1 MAEGAA
7 RHGLAAP
14 RPAAS
19 HEGSVR
25 GQGGGRGGGENG
37 RVAPERPLLPPR
49 PPPRQPSAGGTR
61 GCGARR
67 RHCSPRAPRW
77 AGSGRRPPGG
87 RCASPGPRRTSTPRP
102 GNPGRLQT
110 AAHCHLLACWPP
122 AWQPPPPCRQ
132 ACLAAPTTVA
142 QSMSAA
148 ATWQTPQ
155 RRCATARSKL
165 PMARAQGEGGG
176 EGRRGIKLRRGRAAA
191 LLCRPLH
198 SRRGAALPAA
208 PTSWGSV
215 LLEREWDGGRC
226 PGAQRSRS
234 GWLSKTSRGQ
244 RSGHAPG
251 GRPCPRATRPEGG
264 NDTQT
269 RPPATPDAAVG
280 APLGRKRGGLHRRL
294 AKKRTLACL

>member
-1 MAEGAA
+1 MAWQPRARRRPTRDPCAARGGGGGVARTGGWRRSARSSPRAHRHANRLLAVRGGAA
-7 RHGLAAP
+7 RDGDTARRARPVGPAAAAARRAAAAP
-14 RPAAS
+14 PRARAVHPPPVPGIPAVYRPPRTATCWRVGRPRGSPPPPAGRPAW
-19 HEGSVR
+19 
-25 GQGGGRGGGENG
+25 
-37 RVAPERPLLPPR
+37 R
-49 PPPRQPSAGGTR
+49 PPPQWRKACPRLPPGRPRSGAVQRRDPSCR
-61 GCGARR
+61 WHARR
-67 RHCSPRAPRW
+67 
-77 AGSGRRPPGG
+77 GR
-87 RCASPGPRRTSTPRP
+87 
-102 GNPGRLQT
+102 
-110 AAHCHLLACWPP
+110 
-122 AWQPPPPCRQ
+122 
-132 ACLAAPTTVA
+132 
-142 QSMSAA
+142 
-148 ATWQTPQ
+148 
-155 RRCATARSKL
+155 
-165 PMARAQGEGGG
+165 GGG

>member
-122 AWQPPPPCRQ
+122 AWQPPPPAGRPAWRPPPQ
-132 ACLAAPTTVA
+132 WRKACPRLPPGRPRSGAV
-142 QSMSAA
+142 
-148 ATWQTPQ
+148 Q
-155 RRCATARSKL
+155 RRDPSCRWHAR
-165 PMARAQGEGGG
+165 RGRGGG